1 MGNAMRNALTWL
13 LALALVSAFAR
24 AEPPPAGQDPW
35 PSIKATVFG
44 DRAIAETTAPFA
56 LYAPAQ
62 AADAALVPV
71 SIRLPAQTAVSAKAL
86 TLIID
91 RNPAPIAAAFEFG
104 DAFRDGPAIG
114 ERVIATR
121 VRIDS
126 FSKLRAVLETTDG
139 KLHMIAKFVA
149 GAGGCS
155 ALPSKDAD
163 EALASLG
170 KVRVK
175 SNRSDVHDPAWRE
188 GIVMVRHPNFTG
200 LQMNPKTG
208 NFTPARF
215 VDKLEIKRGG
225 KLVVAVSGGIS
236 LSEDPNLRFIY
247 AAVDDAPLSVSGSDN
262 AGAKF
267 QGAEGDPGS

>member
-1 MGNAMRNALTWL
+1 MRHTLIRSFAGLCFV
-13 LALALVSAFAR
+13 LAITS
-24 AEPPPAGQDPW
+24 PATAADPDPW
-35 PSIKATVFG
+35 PSIKDTVFG
-44 DRAIAETTAPFA
+44 TRAISETAAPFA

-62 AADAALVPV
+62 AADAALVPI
-71 SIRLPAQTAVSAKAL
+71 SIHLPATTAATAKSL

-91 RNPAPIAAAFEFG
+91 RNPAPVAATVDFG
-104 DAFRDGPAIG
+104 DAFRDGPAVG

-121 VRIDS
+121 VRVDS
-126 FSKLRAVLETTDG
+126 FSKLRAILETSDG

-175 SNRSDVHDPAWRE
+175 ANRSTVHDPAWRE

-208 NFTPARF
+208 AFTPARF

-225 KLVVAVSGGIS
+225 KVLMTVNGGIS

-247 AAVDDAPLSVSGSDN
+247 AAADDAPLAVSGTDN
-262 AGAKF
+262 EGTRF
-267 QGAEGDPGS
+267 GGAEGDPGS

>member
-1 MGNAMRNALTWL
+1 MSHAVVRCLATLWL
-13 LALALVSAFAR
+13 YAAASTPMSAAD
-24 AEPPPAGQDPW
+24 PDPW
-35 PSIKATVFG
+35 PGIKETVFG
-44 DRAIAETTAPFA
+44 ARAINETGAPFA
-56 LYAPAQ
+56 LYSPAQ

-71 SIRLPAQTAVSAKAL
+71 SIHLSANTAATAKTL

-91 RNPAPIAAAFEFG
+91 RNPAPVAANFEFG
-104 DAFRDGPAIG
+104 EAFRDGPTVG
-114 ERVIATR
+114 ERVLATR
-121 VRIDS
+121 VRVDS
-126 FSKLRAVLETTDG
+126 FSKIRAILETTDG

-175 SNRSDVHDPAWRE
+175 SNRSSVHDPAWRE
-188 GIVMVRHPNFTG
+188 GVVMVRHPNFTG

-208 NFTPARF
+208 NYTPARF
-215 VDKLEIKRGG
+215 IDKLEIKRGG
-225 KLVVAVSGGIS
+225 KLVVSVSGGIS
-236 LSEDPNLRFIY
+236 LSEDPNLRIIY

-262 AGAKF
+262 EGTKF
-267 QGAEGDPGS
+267 SGAEGEPGS

>member
-1 MGNAMRNALTWL
+1 MGKVLSAL
-13 LALALVSAFAR
+13 LAVGLAALGLTLR
-24 AEPPPAGQDPW
+24 ANATDPDPW
-35 PSIKATVFG
+35 PSIREAVFG
-44 DRAIAETTAPFA
+44 AQQIEESAAPFA
-56 LYAPAQ
+56 LYVPGQ

-71 SIRLPAQTAVSAKAL
+71 AIHLPAPTARSAATL

-91 RNPAPIAAAFEFG
+91 RNPAPVAATLELG
-104 DAFRDGPAIG
+104 EAFRDGPEIG

-139 KLHMIAKFVA
+139 KLYMIAKFVA

-163 EALASLG
+163 EALANLG
-170 KVRVK
+170 TVRVK
-175 SNRSDVHDPAWRE
+175 SNPSSAHDPAWRE

-208 NFTPARF
+208 AFTPARF
-215 VDKLEIKRGG
+215 VDKLEIRRGD
-225 KLVVAVSGGIS
+225 KLVFAVAGGIS

-247 AAVDDAPLSVSGSDN
+247 AALDDARLSVSGSDN
-262 AGAKF
+262 AGTAIS
-267 QGAEGDPGS
+267 GAEGDPGS

>member
-1 MGNAMRNALTWL
+1 MRHAVVRCIATLWL
-13 LALALVSAFAR
+13 CAAASAPMSA
-24 AEPPPAGQDPW
+24 ADPDPW
-35 PSIKATVFG
+35 PGIKDTVFG
-44 DRAIAETTAPFA
+44 TRTISEMSPPFA

-62 AADAALVPV
+62 AADAALVPI
-71 SIRLPAQTAVSAKAL
+71 SIHLPPATAATAKSL

-91 RNPAPIAAAFEFG
+91 RNPAPIAATVDFG
-104 DAFRDGPAIG
+104 DAFRDGPGVG
-114 ERVIATR
+114 ERVLATR
-121 VRIDS
+121 VRVDS
-126 FSKLRAVLETTDG
+126 FSKLRAILETSDG

-175 SNRSDVHDPAWRE
+175 ANRSSVHDPAWRE

-225 KLVVAVSGGIS
+225 KLLMTVSGGIS

-247 AAVDDAPLSVSGSDN
+247 AAADDAPLVVTGTDN
-262 AGAKF
+262 DGTRF
-267 QGAEGDPGS
+267 GGAEGDPGS

>member
-1 MGNAMRNALTWL
+1 MRKVLAGL
-13 LALALVSAFAR
+13 LAVGLAALHPALR
-24 AEPPPAGQDPW
+24 AEAADPDPW
-35 PSIKATVFG
+35 PSIREAVFG
-44 DRAIAETTAPFA
+44 ARQISEAAAPFA
-56 LYAPAQ
+56 LYVPAQ

-71 SIRLPAQTAVSAKAL
+71 SIHLPASTARSAAAL

-91 RNPAPIAAAFEFG
+91 RNPAPVAATLEFG
-104 DAFRDGPAIG
+104 DAFRDGPEIG

-126 FSKLRAVLETTDG
+126 FSKLRGILETTDG

-163 EALASLG
+163 EALANLG
-170 KVRVK
+170 TVRVR
-175 SNRSDVHDPAWRE
+175 SNRSSAHEPAWRE

-208 NFTPARF
+208 AFTPARF
-215 VDKLEIKRGG
+215 VDKLEIRRGN
-225 KLVVAVSGGIS
+225 KLVLAVAGGIS

-247 AAVDDAPLSVSGSDN
+247 AALDDARLSVSGSDN
-262 AGAKF
+262 AGTVIS
-267 QGAEGDPGS
+267 GMEGDPGS

>member
-1 MGNAMRNALTWL
+1 MRTSLARILMSGAFAV
-13 LALALVSAFAR
+13 ALA
-24 AEPPPAGQDPW
+24 AGATAADPDPW
-35 PSIKATVFG
+35 PSIKDTLFG
-44 DRAIAETTAPFA
+44 DRAINEQDAPFA
-56 LYAPAQ
+56 LFAPAQ
-62 AADAALVPV
+62 AADAAIVPI
-71 SIRLPAQTAVSAKAL
+71 SIHIPAQMASNASVL
-86 TLIID
+86 TLVID
-91 RNPAPIAAAFEFG
+91 RNPAPVAATFSFG
-104 DAFRDGPAIG
+104 EAFRDGPGVG
-114 ERVIATR
+114 ERVLSTR
-121 VRIDS
+121 VRVDS
-126 FSKLRAVLETTDG
+126 FSKLRAILETSDG

-175 SNRSDVHDPAWRE
+175 ANRSSVHDPAWRE

-225 KLVVAVSGGIS
+225 KLLVSVSGGIS
-236 LSEDPNLRFIY
+236 LSEDPNLRIIY
-247 AAVDDAPLSVSGSDN
+247 SAEDNAPLTVSGTDN
-262 AGAKF
+262 AGTTF
-267 QGAEGDPGS
+267 GGAEGDPGS

>member
-1 MGNAMRNALTWL
+1 MRIVLSTALSL
-13 LALALVSAFAR
+13 IVMLAAPGAR
-24 AEPPPAGQDPW
+24 ATDPDPW
-35 PSIKATVFG
+35 PSIRETVFG
-44 DRAIAETTAPFA
+44 TREISEAAAPFA

-71 SIRLPAQTAVSAKAL
+71 SVHLPENTAKKVKGL

-91 RNPAPIAAAFEFG
+91 RNPAPVAAVFEFG
-104 DAFRDGPAIG
+104 DGFRDGPSVG
-114 ERVIATR
+114 ERMLATR

-139 KLHMIAKFVA
+139 KLYMIAKFVA

-163 EALASLG
+163 EALANLG

-175 SNRSDVHDPAWRE
+175 ANRSTVHDAAWRE
-188 GIVMVRHPNFTG
+188 AVVMVRHPNFTG

-215 VDKLEIKRGG
+215 VDKLEIRRDG
-225 KLVVAVSGGIS
+225 KLVVAVKGGIS

-247 AAVDDAPLSVSGSDN
+247 AAADNAPLSVSGSDN
-262 AGAKF
+262 EGTQF
-267 QGAEGDPGS
+267 SGAEGDPGS

>member
-1 MGNAMRNALTWL
+1 MEHSMRTASSIL
-13 LALALVSAFAR
+13 LALVALAAPLAGTTR
-24 AEPPPAGQDPW
+24 AADSDPW
-35 PSIKATVFG
+35 PSIRETVFG
-44 DRAIAETTAPFA
+44 VRAIEETAPPFA

-71 SIRLPAQTAVSAKAL
+71 SLHLPEATAKAVKAI
-86 TLIID
+86 TLVID
-91 RNPAPIAAAFEFG
+91 RNPAPIAAVFEFG
-104 DAFRDGPAIG
+104 EGFRDGPPVG
-114 ERVIATR
+114 ERVLATR
-121 VRIDS
+121 VRVDS

-175 SNRSDVHDPAWRE
+175 ANRSSVHDSAWRE
-188 GIVMVRHPNFTG
+188 GVVMVRHPNFTG
-200 LQMNPKTG
+200 LQMNPQTG
-208 NFTPARF
+208 NYTPARF
-215 VDKLEIKRGG
+215 VDKLEIKRDG
-225 KLVVAVSGGIS
+225 KLVVAVTGGIS

-247 AAVDDAPLSVSGSDN
+247 AATNSAPLSVSGSDN
-262 AGAKF
+262 EGTKFAGS
-267 QGAEGDPGS
+267 EVDPGS

>member
-1 MGNAMRNALTWL
+1 MRSSAVAML
-13 LALALVSAFAR
+13 LLVMLAAPGVR
-24 AEPPPAGQDPW
+24 AADPDPW
-35 PSIKATVFG
+35 PTIRETVFG
-44 DRAIAETTAPFA
+44 DRAIEVAAPPFA

-71 SIRLPAQTAVSAKAL
+71 SIHLPERYRKDSEGL

-91 RNPAPIAAAFEFG
+91 RNPAPVAAAFEFG

-114 ERVIATR
+114 ERVLATR
-121 VRIDS
+121 VRVDS

-139 KLHMIAKFVA
+139 KLHMISKFVA

-163 EALASLG
+163 EALANLG

-175 SNRSDVHDPAWRE
+175 SNRSTVHDPAWRE

-208 NFTPARF
+208 KFTPARF
-215 VDKLEIKRGG
+215 VDKLEIKRDG
-225 KLVVAVSGGIS
+225 KLVVAVTGGIS
-236 LSEDPNLRFIY
+236 LSEDPNSRFIY
-247 AAVDDAPLSVSGSDN
+247 AATDNAPLTVSGSDN
-262 AGAKF
+262 EGTTF
-267 QGAEGDPGS
+267 SGAEGDPGS